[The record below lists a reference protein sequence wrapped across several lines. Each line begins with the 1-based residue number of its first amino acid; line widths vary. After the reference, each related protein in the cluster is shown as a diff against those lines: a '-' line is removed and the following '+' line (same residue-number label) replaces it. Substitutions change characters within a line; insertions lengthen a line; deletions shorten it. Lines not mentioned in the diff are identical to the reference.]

1 MKQPIKKI
9 INTAMQ
15 TAAFVFVVTSCQKTQ
30 TPLQDSISD
39 EIIMHAPIQYA
50 NNIPGILDVPK
61 GNKLAAQLYAKG
73 VQIYQVQRSTTDP
86 TIFKWILIAPLATL
100 YTNEDYTNPVGTHY
114 AGPTWEFKKGF
125 NKGEKIVA
133 KKMQEASVDATAI
146 PWLLLKAVDSL
157 SSANNKVT
165 FVQRVCTTGGLSPNT
180 GADEAHVGTYDSIPY
195 TAAYLFYTAKH

>member
-15 TAAFVFVVTSCQKTQ
+15 TAAFVLVVTGCQKTQ
-30 TPLQDSISD
+30 TPLQDSISGD
-39 EIIMHAPIQYA
+39 VIMQAPIPCA

-61 GNKLAAQLYAKG
+61 GNKLALQVYAKG

-86 TIFKWILIAPLATL
+86 AVFKWVLIAPLATL
-100 YTNEDYTNPVGTHY
+100 YTNEDFTNPVGNHY

-125 NKGEKIVA
+125 NKGEKTVA
-133 KKMQEASVDATAI
+133 KKLQEASVDATAI

-165 FVQRVCTTGGLSPNT
+165 CVQRVCTAGGLAPTT

-195 TAAYLFYTAKH
+195 TAAYFFYAAK